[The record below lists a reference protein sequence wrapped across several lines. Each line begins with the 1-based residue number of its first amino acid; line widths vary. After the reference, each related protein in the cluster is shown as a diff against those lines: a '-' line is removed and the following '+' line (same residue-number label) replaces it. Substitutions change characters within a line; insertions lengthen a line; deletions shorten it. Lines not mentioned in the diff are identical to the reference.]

1 MRNRCFICDIDRAEF
16 DRHGNGFEFHIKE
29 EQNMWMYMYFIIYLQ
44 EKSST
49 EYTGPESF
57 VASLYGNNSTNWVPQ
72 NKAMSLADVLDSDSE
87 EEELILASV
96 KRLEVGVAANT
107 ETLREVTEMLSK
119 MRRDEGFDGSSV
131 PGSARSLNRAGSFG
145 GSQRL

>member
-1 MRNRCFICDIDRAEF
+1 MLPSVLLT
-16 DRHGNGFEFHIKE
+16 H
-29 EQNMWMYMYFIIYLQ
+29 EQ
-44 EKSST
+44 
-49 EYTGPESF
+49 
-57 VASLYGNNSTNWVPQ
+57 
-72 NKAMSLADVLDSDSE
+72 
-87 EEELILASV
+87 ELILASV

-119 MRRDEGFDGSSV
+119 MRRDEGLDGSSV